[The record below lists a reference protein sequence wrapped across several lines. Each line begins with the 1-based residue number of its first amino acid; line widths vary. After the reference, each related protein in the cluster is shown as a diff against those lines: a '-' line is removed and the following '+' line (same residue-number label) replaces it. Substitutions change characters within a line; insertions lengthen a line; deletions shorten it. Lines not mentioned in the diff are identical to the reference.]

1 MTTHCISGKI
11 AFQPH
16 FRRRD
21 QAMIEHSLEA
31 LVRQRM
37 FALALGHEDVNDH
50 DQLRHDRL
58 LALACGRKDLDGATR
73 RRARDRGIP
82 LAGKSTLNR
91 LEDCSASA
99 ADHHRHHRI
108 AADIAA
114 MDDLLVAL
122 FVESFDQPPDRIVLD
137 VDATDMP
144 LHGRQEGRFFHGYYD
159 EYCHL
164 PLYIFC
170 GERLLCAK
178 LRTSNRD
185 AGDGLVEEL
194 ERIVPQLRAAWP
206 ETRIVVRGQR
216 RPPPVR
222 PGTQQAG
229 QVPKVLDIREV
240 VCSVFRSWTGPL
252 AVSYSSS
259 SSFLTAVIWRRSKPV
274 IPIGRHFCEARVI
287 AANISFNTGL
297 SPQALGITFM
307 RRRSS
312 PNRRSSRFVVRIALR
327 CRTGMRR
334 WAMQA
339 SKSSRKQDTAVG
351 NSRSKSLDRFRARS
365 RAMARDGAWYAALAR
380 SRKSGHASS
389 REILAARLLMR

>member
-1 MTTHCISGKI
+1 
-11 AFQPH
+11 
-16 FRRRD
+16 
-21 QAMIEHSLEA
+21 
-31 LVRQRM
+31 M

-50 DQLRHDRL
+50 DHLRHDRL

-73 RRARDRGIP
+73 RRERDRGIP

-114 MDDLLVAL
+114 MDALLVAL
-122 FVESFDQPPDRIVLD
+122 FVESFGQPPDRIVLD

-144 LHGRQEGRFFHGYYD
+144 LHGRQEGRFFHGCHD

-222 PGTQQAG
+222 PGPQQAAAG
-229 QVPKVLDIREV
+229 RDRDADEGEAAGRGRDRSLERGRVAAVPRL
-240 VCSVFRSWTGPL
+240 
-252 AVSYSSS
+252 
-259 SSFLTAVIWRRSKPV
+259 PV
-274 IPIGRHFCEARVI
+274 PDAQELEPGAAGGRQGRTHPAR
-287 AANISFNTGL
+287 AE
-297 SPQALGITFM
+297 P
-307 RRRSS
+307 
-312 PNRRSSRFVVRIALR
+312 ALR
-327 CRTGMRR
+327 GHLAAERGARRTG
-334 WAMQA
+334 
-339 SKSSRKQDTAVG
+339 AV
-351 NSRSKSLDRFRARS
+351 
-365 RAMARDGAWYAALAR
+365 
-380 SRKSGHASS
+380 
-389 REILAARLLMR
+389 